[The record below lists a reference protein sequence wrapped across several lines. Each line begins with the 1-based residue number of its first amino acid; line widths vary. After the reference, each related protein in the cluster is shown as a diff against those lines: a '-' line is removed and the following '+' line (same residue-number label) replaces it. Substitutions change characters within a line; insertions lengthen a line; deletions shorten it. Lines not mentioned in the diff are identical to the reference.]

1 LKPVNAIETVL
12 NGAPQ
17 NHFTSDFRPKL
28 KRMRRL
34 ATNLV
39 RISRLLLHCCNTRD
53 AIEGEMPVALRS
65 SLVIPFMEDQDK
77 CTNKDP
83 APNRMGA
90 GENGR
95 VD

>member
-1 LKPVNAIETVL
+1 
-12 NGAPQ
+12 
-17 NHFTSDFRPKL
+17 
-28 KRMRRL
+28 
-34 ATNLV
+34 
-39 RISRLLLHCCNTRD
+39 
-53 AIEGEMPVALRS
+53 LRS